1 MPSSLGR
8 QKYTGRLGGEGVG
21 VVVGIAD
28 GCTGYELM
36 ALMDAMCG
44 VINL

>member
-21 VVVGIAD
+21 VVVGMVD
-28 GCTGYELM
+28 GCTGCELM
-36 ALMDAMCG
+36 TLMDAMYG

>member
-1 MPSSLGR
+1 
-8 QKYTGRLGGEGVG
+8 VG
-21 VVVGIAD
+21 VVVGMAD
-28 GCTGYELM
+28 GCTGCELM